1 MSSNINSPLHVL
13 VIVASTRPGRLGPA
27 VADWF
32 VQTTRDD
39 ATRDG
44 TVVDVADLSAI
55 GLPLLDEPEEP
66 SSGIYHHE
74 HTRAWSRRVAA
85 ADAFVIVTPEYNYG
99 MPAPLKNAL
108 DYLYHEWAW
117 KPVGFVSYGNTSA
130 GTRSV
135 QMTKQVV
142 TTLRMMPIGATV
154 ALRIADSIEDDQVLR
169 GDSRREKSALGVLA
183 ELSRVAHALRALRM
197 NEDEE
202 QEPAVPEG
210 ERTLAPATE
219 RDLAELVVLQR
230 ASWVQEAL
238 ANDTLD
244 LAPLRETLAD
254 VRAWSETWQVW
265 VVRQHGRLIAAVR
278 ARAEGS
284 TWHVGRLMVAP
295 DQAGQGLGSWL
306 LAYAE
311 GQAPAVSTQVALFTG
326 RHSLRNIALYQRA
339 GFALTPVPDG
349 EGAPDSVR
357 LIKPLGRPVVP
368 LRRDAG
374 QPGSA
379 PATSSAPADVRLTER
394 KASA

>member
-1 MSSNINSPLHVL
+1 MSSNIKSPLHVL

-39 ATRDG
+39 AIRDG

-66 SSGIYHHE
+66 SSGVYHHE

-183 ELSRVAHALRALRM
+183 ELSRVAHALRALRV

-210 ERTLAPATE
+210 ERTLAPVTE

-295 DQAGQGLGSWL
+295 DQAGQGIGSWL

-311 GQAPAVSTQVALFTG
+311 EQAPAVSTQVALFTG
-326 RHSLRNIALYQRA
+326 RHSLRNIALYERA
-339 GFALTPVPDG
+339 GFTLTPAPDG

-357 LIKPLGRPVVP
+357 LIKPLGPPVVP
-368 LRRDAG
+368 LRRHAG

-379 PATSSAPADVRLTER
+379 PATSSAPADVQHTER